1 MESQRRDLGR
11 VVRIRAGCGR
21 AAVIATRLRQ
31 AAGVAVLAILVFLGI
46 RLIPIYYHNQEL
58 QQFVEDVTHRAAAPT
73 SSDDVLRSWILDK
86 AGELELPVVADNV
99 RIQRTS
105 DRVQIDVRYFVR
117 VDLPLYTVDLHFYPG
132 AGSR

>member
-1 MESQRRDLGR
+1 
-11 VVRIRAGCGR
+11 
-21 AAVIATRLRQ
+21 VIANRLRQ
-31 AAGVAVLAILVFLGI
+31 AAGVAVLAILAFLGI

-58 QQFVEDVTHRAAAPT
+58 QQFVEDVTRRAAAPT

-105 DRVQIDVRYFVR
+105 DRVHIDVRYVVR

>member
-1 MESQRRDLGR
+1 M
-11 VVRIRAGCGR
+11 
-21 AAVIATRLRQ
+21 IATRLRQ
-31 AAGVAVLAILVFLGI
+31 AAGVAVLAILLFLGI

-73 SSDDVLRSWILDK
+73 SSDDVLRSWILDR
-86 AGELELPVVADNV
+86 AGTLDLPVAADNV
-99 RIQRTS
+99 HIQRTA
-105 DRVQIDVRYFVR
+105 DRVHIDVRYVVR